1 MQATL
6 EFLATFCCAI
16 FAGAAI
22 YINAV
27 EHPARLSCGTSAAL
41 AEWAPSYTRATI
53 MQASLAVSGFGFSIA
68 AWLAGAASRY
78 LVAGVILGLVV
89 PFTLIIIRPTNTRLL
104 ALDPKRDL
112 ALAATLLARWN
123 RLHLVRSVPERAG
136 PRSAAL
142 AALIVAYVPRFPT
155 TISRVDARFWGIGVV
170 TRARGSTGN
179 RGRITPQLER
189 SPMPRPRSRA
199 VRRDGP
205 RVPARGPRAPR

>member
-27 EHPARLSCGTSAAL
+27 EHPARMSCGTSAAL

-53 MQASLAVSGFGFSIA
+53 HGRLRLRVLHRR
-68 AWLAGAASRY
+68 LAGRRGIPVSRCGRHPRPGGPLHPHHHQADQHAPPGPRPEARPRPRCNAPRALEQAAPGEKC
-78 LVAGVILGLVV
+78 A
-89 PFTLIIIRPTNTRLL
+89 
-104 ALDPKRDL
+104 
-112 ALAATLLARWN
+112 
-123 RLHLVRSVPERAG
+123 ERAG

>member
-1 MQATL
+1 MLATL
-6 EFLATFCCAI
+6 QFLATLCCAI

-27 EHPARLSCGTSAAL
+27 EHPARMSCGTSAAL

-123 RLHLVRSVPERAG
+123 RLHLVRSVL
-136 PRSAAL
+136 SAL
-142 AALIVAYVPRFPT
+142 ALGLLL
-155 TISRVDARFWGIGVV
+155 W
-170 TRARGSTGN
+170 
-179 RGRITPQLER
+179 
-189 SPMPRPRSRA
+189 RP
-199 VRRDGP
+199 
-205 RVPARGPRAPR
+205 

>member
-6 EFLATFCCAI
+6 EFLATFCCAV

-27 EHPARLSCGTSAAL
+27 EHPARMSCGTSAAL

-123 RLHLVRSVPERAG
+123 RLHLVRSVL
-136 PRSAAL
+136 SAL
-142 AALIVAYVPRFPT
+142 ALGLLL
-155 TISRVDARFWGIGVV
+155 W
-170 TRARGSTGN
+170 
-179 RGRITPQLER
+179 
-189 SPMPRPRSRA
+189 RP
-199 VRRDGP
+199 
-205 RVPARGPRAPR
+205 